1 MGRKIG
7 YCIICMDDGVPV
19 SVNGWCD
26 VCRMS
31 QRMEKQSSNSNQSN
45 SSKRLSYIH
54 YTPWYETGWL
64 WFWLIV
70 FPIVGLYGLYKRYP
84 NFLWYFFGLAIIIR
98 LFQLLFEW
106 IKSFF

>member
-1 MGRKIG
+1 MGGIYGINMCTKCLRKTNELDR
-7 YCIICMDDGVPV
+7 YNQC
-19 SVNGWCD
+19 
-26 VCRMS
+26 
-31 QRMEKQSSNSNQSN
+31 NSCAITRNQSN
-45 SSKRLSYIH
+45 SSPSYKRLSYID

>member
-1 MGRKIG
+1 MAN
-7 YCIICMDDGVPV
+7 
-19 SVNGWCD
+19 S
-26 VCRMS
+26 MS
-31 QRMEKQSSNSNQSN
+31 NAMEKQSVKSNQSN
-45 SSKRLSYIH
+45 PSPSYKRLSYIH

>member
-1 MGRKIG
+1 MGNCFRCNKKTNSLDTITFL
-7 YCIICMDDGVPV
+7 CNSCSIITA
-19 SVNGWCD
+19 
-26 VCRMS
+26 
-31 QRMEKQSSNSNQSN
+31 MEKQSSKSNQSN
-45 SSKRLSYIH
+45 SSPSYKRLSYID